1 MLLARIYTI
10 LYRTLRPE
18 HKAAQHA
25 SAATIREISAH
36 WHPSSSS
43 DTALAE
49 AAAVRETPARPSPGG
64 HGQRRSPRQCP
75 TRTARGDGAVPSP
88 PWRRAD
94 AWQRRRSCGPGD
106 PGPSESGQSQQTGRG
121 KVTRSCR
128 SLGGELTPALQRR
141 RGCGPR
147 DPGPSASVR
156 SPRLGRPE
164 MTARSCRRLGG
175 ALTPG
180 SAGAAAVRETPA
192 RPRPCSDGA
201 VMSLPR
207 LRCHNSSLL

>member
-1 MLLARIYTI
+1 M
-10 LYRTLRPE
+10 P
-18 HKAAQHA
+18 
-25 SAATIREISAH
+25 
-36 WHPSSSS
+36 
-43 DTALAE
+43 
-49 AAAVRETPARPSPGG
+49 
-64 HGQRRSPRQCP
+64 
-75 TRTARGDGAVPSP
+75 P

-128 SLGGELTPALQRR
+128 RLGGELTPALQRR

-156 SPRLGRPE
+156 SPRLGRPLV
-164 MTARSCRRLGG
+164 TARSCRRLGG

-192 RPRPCSDGA
+192 RQRPCGDGA
-201 VMSLPR
+201 VMSPPR
-207 LRCHNSSLL
+207 LRCHNSSLLRTYGVSAWIPYPFFCLVCPAEVILASVRRMLVCLYSLHASFITSRNSSFSAQ